1 MGTAAITGVS
11 ARGLFFEKQLDN
23 TRAGAAQS
31 FPTIHSAR
39 GTRNKKQP
47 LSLHKRPVPTSP
59 LPLTP
64 AFLQPSASGE
74 RSDIPRPCLKKQG
87 RRGRAFPWGGSSLPD
102 GRAFRIPF
110 PSLGKVSPARERITN
125 NFCLQKISSKTST
138 LLQIKNKQYLQIIR
152 RTRCVQLNRS
162 PPRGERITN
171 NICR

>member
-1 MGTAAITGVS
+1 MGTAAITGVY

-87 RRGRAFPWGGSSLPD
+87 RRGGAFPWGGSSLPD

-110 PSLGKVSPARERITN
+110 PSSGKVSPARGAHY
-125 NFCLQKISSKTST
+125 
-138 LLQIKNKQYLQIIR
+138 KQYLITKNQKQNFNTPASPKKI
-152 RTRCVQLNRS
+152 TLNNPMNTECS
-162 PPRGERITN
+162 ISISLRGSA
-171 NICR
+171 